1 MRMPWQK
8 CNTTERNRG
17 KNTQFTNGI
26 MMKSE
31 WETVDY
37 RRELIA
43 HSSRFP
49 AAHWLIDIQ
58 SKIKFFGCRFIFPLY
73 NRHLSSLVNATISVR
88 LFRAHF
94 RRRLK
99 EFHADKPDIVY
110 EIIRIVVHREGII
123 NLNWI
128 TAKCNSNRNLNISI
142 KHFELRL
149 FRKHTAD
156 DQNDKIGDNMNST

>member
-17 KNTQFTNGI
+17 KKTQFTNGI

>member
-1 MRMPWQK
+1 MQH
-8 CNTTERNRG
+8 NR
-17 KNTQFTNGI
+17 KKQRKKTQFTNGI